1 MIVRALIFC
10 LLLGTSVIATAQQ
23 PAPPKTNL
31 KIGDPAPDFTLPS
44 TTGEKVK
51 LSDFKGKKNVVLAFY
66 VLAFTGGWTKEL
78 KAYQADIAKF
88 EGTDTQV
95 FGISVD
101 SVPANKRFAQDIG
114 VTFPLLSDFKRTV
127 VKDYGIFNE
136 AQGFGNRATFV
147 IDKQG
152 IIQHID
158 EGNVAIDPT
167 AAIDACNVLTHKKA
181 SGWLINAQVIARLTV
196 FLQSSLIT
204 VSVKRFW
211 DSTASQISD
220 WSRDVNETLRVLTL

>member
-1 MIVRALIFC
+1 
-10 LLLGTSVIATAQQ
+10 
-23 PAPPKTNL
+23 
-31 KIGDPAPDFTLPS
+31 
-44 TTGEKVK
+44 
-51 LSDFKGKKNVVLAFY
+51 
-66 VLAFTGGWTKEL
+66 L

-127 VKDYGIFNE
+127 VRDYGIFNE

-147 IDKQG
+147 IDKNG

-167 AAIDACNVLTHKKA
+167 SASEACNILTHKK
-181 SGWLINAQVIARLTV
+181 GT
-196 FLQSSLIT
+196 
-204 VSVKRFW
+204 
-211 DSTASQISD
+211 
-220 WSRDVNETLRVLTL
+220 E